1 MIVTKIWVSSI
12 RSVDEWKKND
22 NIAIVK
28 CVLSNG
34 EALDSVQYT
43 LCLLNERMNK

>member
-1 MIVTKIWVSSI
+1 MIVIKVWVLSI

-43 LCLLNERMNK
+43 LCLLSERKNE